1 MGDQAASPGER
12 WRIRRF
18 DEIDSTN
25 RFVLGAARAGEAPGL
40 VVVANHQRAG
50 RGRRGRT
57 WTAAPGSS
65 LLVSALV
72 RPPAEAER
80 VHLVTMAG
88 ALALLDGV
96 AAVAGFDA
104 ELKWPNDLMVGD
116 RKLAGVLA
124 EADVTSGGAVRFVVV
139 GVGCNVTWGGLAPE
153 LAVTATACD
162 REAGHP
168 VDRAE
173 LLDVFLDCF
182 AARLDA
188 FDDVATAYRDRLAT
202 LGRAVRV
209 ELARDTVEGVAVDVD
224 ELGRLRVETA
234 AGPVVVAA
242 GDVVHLRGVTDPGL
256 RPPAVGRR
264 QPGDG

>member
-1 MGDQAASPGER
+1 MGDQPASPGER

-25 RFVLGAARAGEAPGL
+25 RFALDAARAGEAPGL
-40 VVVANHQRAG
+40 VVVADHQRAG

-72 RPPAEAER
+72 RPPVEAER
-80 VHLVTMAG
+80 LHLVTMAG
-88 ALALLDGV
+88 ALALLDAV
-96 AAVAGFDA
+96 AAVGGFEA

-124 EADVTSGGAVRFVVV
+124 EADVTSGGEVRAVVV
-139 GVGCNVTWGGLAPE
+139 GVGCNVSWGGLAPE
-153 LAVTATACD
+153 LAATATACD

-168 VDRAE
+168 IDRAE
-173 LLDVFLDCF
+173 LLGVFLDRF
-182 AARLDA
+182 AGRLDG
-188 FDDVATAYRDRLAT
+188 FDDLATAYRDRLAT

-209 ELARDTVEGVAVDVD
+209 ELARDTLEGIAVDVD
-224 ELGRLRVETA
+224 ELGRLRVDTA
-234 AGPVVVAA
+234 AGAVVVAA
-242 GDVVHLRGVTDPGL
+242 GDVVHLRGLTDPGSTPPAAG
-256 RPPAVGRR
+256 RPP
-264 QPGDG
+264 PGDG